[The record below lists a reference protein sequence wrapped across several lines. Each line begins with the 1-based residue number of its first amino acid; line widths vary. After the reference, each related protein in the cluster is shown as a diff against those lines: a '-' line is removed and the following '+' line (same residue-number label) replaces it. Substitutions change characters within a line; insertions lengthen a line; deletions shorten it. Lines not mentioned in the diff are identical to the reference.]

1 MLIRRMILSLSHFRR
16 DESRQDR
23 EKMVSRNGINGDYG
37 IHGILISSSA
47 SSANFRR

>member
-1 MLIRRMILSLSHFRR
+1 MDANSTDDPTSLSRFPR
-16 DESRQDR
+16 DKDR

>member
-1 MLIRRMILSLSHFRR
+1 MLIRRMIRLSLSHFRR
-16 DESRQDR
+16 DR